1 MAGVGDR
8 SAHNM
13 AAPGPSST
21 LAPAVTVA
29 GAVPLPR
36 CDGIVDF
43 SDYSLPLLGV
53 SLVGLVIG
61 LIYAFFGY
69 RFFKS
74 VLFLTGLLF
83 GAGVIYLVC

>member
-13 AAPGPSST
+13 AAPGASST
-21 LAPAVTVA
+21 LPPTVTA

-61 LIYAFFGY
+61 LVYAFFG
-69 RFFKS
+69 
-74 VLFLTGLLF
+74 
-83 GAGVIYLVC
+83 